1 VALDLLCCLAV
12 YGRAPLAPCWTRS
25 QGCPVRIAPVKD
37 TDKRNQPP
45 PPPGVARLGPLVL
58 YDAYPPN

>member
-1 VALDLLCCLAV
+1 VLDALAK
-12 YGRAPLAPCWTRS
+12 AA
-25 QGCPVRIAPVKD
+25 PVRIAPVKD
-37 TDKRNQPP
+37 TDKPNQPP